1 VRRII
6 NVRRTHDDTCEQ
18 HAQRAR
24 TARDDLLRDARAMA
38 NDTNA
43 YGVRRGVDGGG
54 GVDESRLG
62 VDEVPSTHCAQTN
75 VSTRT
80 SCATHDTS
88 NS

>member
-6 NVRRTHDDTCEQ
+6 SVRKTRDDTCEQ

-43 YGVRRGVDGGG
+43 YGVRRGVDGG
-54 GVDESRLG
+54 VDESRLG
-62 VDEVPSTHCAQTN
+62 VDEVPSTHCTQTN
-75 VSTRT
+75 ASVRT